1 MELMP
6 SIIAMQS
13 ETPSNN
19 NIANWDTD
27 SKPVGLDSRASA
39 CISDDERDFV
49 PGTLRPVHRR
59 VKVFGGYMDTK
70 MKIGTLKWSWEDDQG
85 LTNTFEIPNSYCIPK
100 GEVKLLSPQHWSKH
114 VGGGAESTTVG
125 DKTVMRWND
134 GDSQLTIPHDDS
146 TNVAT
151 FHLAP
156 GYSDYCQF
164 IMEAGLEDDSN
175 TPLEEDLPV
184 VTDDEDE

>member
-1 MELMP
+1 MAFFSVICAARPTPEEEQVMELMP

-13 ETPSNN
+13 ETPTNN

-70 MKIGTLKWSWEDDQG
+70 MKIGTLKWTWEDGHG
-85 LTNTFEIPNSYCIPK
+85 LTNTLRFPTPIVFPRGKSSYSVPSTGPNMS
-100 GEVKLLSPQHWSKH
+100 EEEQRALLLAIKQLC
-114 VGGGAESTTVG
+114 VGMMATV
-125 DKTVMRWND
+125 N
-134 GDSQLTIPHDDS
+134 
-146 TNVAT
+146 
-151 FHLAP
+151 
-156 GYSDYCQF
+156 
-164 IMEAGLEDDSN
+164 
-175 TPLEEDLPV
+175 
-184 VTDDEDE
+184 